1 MDKEKMN
8 EIELTE
14 KEMKQV
20 SGGNIIIDD
29 SVVCPFCGHRGPFHN
44 RDWHNFF
51 CRNCER
57 GWDEGEY

>member
-29 SVVCPFCGHRGPFHN
+29 SVVCPSCGFRGPFHDRYN
-44 RDWHNFF
+44 HLFICAHCDHA
-51 CRNCER
+51 
-57 GWDEGEY
+57 WDDREY